1 VYYCTHSRFL
11 GQSSCRLK
19 HRVAEHPIDAVWFT
33 VVLPWLNSP
42 LCFLLSFHFVFIS
55 IVMLIF
61 YCFFNYFLINNFLI
75 LSFNTWY
82 DWLLYQIWLSFFL
95 LLFIFYIIFL
105 VNLFFL
111 ISFLFFMLNSVFFE
125 RFSFLHFQPSIF
137 FLKIKLYNFFYSMIP
152 VSWPKSRV

>member
-11 GQSSCRLK
+11 GQPSCHLK

-61 YCFFNYFLINNFLI
+61 LLFFNYFFINNFLI

-111 ISFLFFMLNSVFFE
+111 ISFLFFYVKFSFFWKVFFFT
-125 RFSFLHFQPSIF
+125 FSTFNIF
-137 FLKIKLYNFFYSMIP
+137 FKN
-152 VSWPKSRV
+152 